1 MRPQYFKKKVREIIE
16 SNEKY
21 YNFNR
26 EERNLAAIFYH
37 TLLMDKNL
45 DKFLNKIEYT
55 ERFNNND
62 VEIYFEYA
70 YLRDRW
76 SLIDKDDDVTKKKLI
91 LDILNPENKQE
102 LEKKSLREFNS
113 YFGAKR
119 APSSDYIVSPANW
132 SITSFYNNIK
142 DNMDF
147 EKACILKWCFNAKP
161 DIVIKTSPTKAIC
174 IEAKLESGIG
184 SYPTSASEKKIYR
197 DRGCSDMNQLELQRI
212 LMEEILGYETEFVT
226 IVKNSPRNKVD
237 NSFKSITWDEVFAD
251 VDMSENPT
259 FIKEWLRKQI
269 RTSH

>member
-1 MRPQYFKKKVREIIE
+1 MRPQYFKNNLREIIE

-55 ERFNNND
+55 GPFNNND

-91 LDILNPENKQE
+91 LDILNPENKHE
-102 LEKKSLREFNS
+102 LEKRKPDDFNK

-119 APSSDYIVSPANW
+119 APSSDFIVSPANW
-132 SITSFYNNIK
+132 SITSFDNTIK

-147 EKACILKWCFNAKP
+147 EKACIFKWCFNAKP
-161 DIVIKTSPTKAIC
+161 DIVIQTSSTKAIC

-184 SYPTSASEKKIYR
+184 SYPTSASEKKIFR
-197 DRGCSDMNQLELQRI
+197 DRGCRYMNQLELQRI
-212 LMEEILGYETEFVT
+212 LMEEILGFETKYVT
-226 IVKNSPRNKVD
+226 IVKNKPRKTKD
-237 NSFKSITWDEVFAD
+237 NSCQSITWDEVFAG
-251 VDMSENPT
+251 VDLSEYPT
-259 FIKEWLRKQI
+259 FLKEWLRKQI
-269 RTSH
+269 NTSH